1 MSDDKATTVEEAL
14 EQLNQAIP
22 SDADVTVEV
31 CGSWIWISGDTKPCK
46 DNLKRIGC
54 RWSSKK
60 KQWYWRPPG
69 AGRPWFRSSNEYS
82 MEEIRN
88 EYGSTQ
94 IK

>member
-1 MSDDKATTVEEAL
+1 MSDEKATTIEEAL

-22 SDADVTVEV
+22 TDADVKIEL
-31 CGSWIWISGDTKPCK
+31 CGSWLWISGDTKPHK

-54 RWSSKK
+54 RWSNNK

-69 AGRPWFRSSNEYS
+69 SGRAWFRSSNEYS
-82 MEEIRN
+82 MEQIRSD
-88 EYGSTQ
+88 YGSVE